1 MHISFSGNYVSGE
14 KCHLKFDT
22 SDMDKT
28 DDEEQLKKKKKKRK
42 VKQYTGYKG
51 KILSRDSDQV
61 GKPRHQLKNSNCE
74 IFFVK

>member
-1 MHISFSGNYVSGE
+1 MFQGK

-28 DDEEQLKKKKKKRK
+28 DNEEQLKKKKKKRK

>member
-1 MHISFSGNYVSGE
+1 MFQGK

-22 SDMDKT
+22 SDTDKT

-61 GKPRHQLKNSNCE
+61 GKPRHQLENSNCE